1 MKQAEE
7 HINRIH
13 QKLQELVKRHQALQ
27 KKCAQQQNAI
37 AELSR
42 TQEENEKK
50 VKLLEEQQLILK
62 SASGGLN
69 VADKKAFEQTL
80 NRYIREIDKC
90 IAILS
95 E

>member
-27 KKCAQQQNAI
+27 KKCTQQQTVI
-37 AELSR
+37 SDLTR
-42 TQEENEKK
+42 KQEENEKK
-50 VKLLEEQQLILK
+50 IKLLEEQQLILK
-62 SASGGLN
+62 SAAGGLN

-90 IAILS
+90 IAMLS